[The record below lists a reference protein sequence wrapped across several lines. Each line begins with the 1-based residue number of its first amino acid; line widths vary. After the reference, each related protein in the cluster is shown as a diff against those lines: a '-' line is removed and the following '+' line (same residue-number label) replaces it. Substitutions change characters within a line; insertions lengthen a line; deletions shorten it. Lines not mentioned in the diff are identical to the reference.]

1 MNTHR
6 ARYSLY
12 HLQSTH
18 SRWRCMWDFLA
29 FRQKLQ
35 CCQGHFYLEMCQ
47 ISSKGLHVNA
57 DHIRKMRYI
66 LKITIE
72 HTIQNTRSI
81 WIEIFNIKLHSNQIG
96 YFTLLY
102 FAYHNQYRPLLCYFR
117 SYLTVLGS
125 ISVVFDRMTRLLNS
139 HQVFNFINFVKSPL
153 KLVLYF
159 M

>member
-18 SRWRCMWDFLA
+18 SRWRSMWDFLA
-29 FRQKLQ
+29 FIQKLQ

-81 WIEIFNIKLHSNQIG
+81 WIEIYIAIKFVISHWYILLTIISIDHYYVISVH
-96 YFTLLY
+96 TLLY
-102 FAYHNQYRPLLCYFR
+102 LGQLVWCLIGWLAFWTLIKFLILLT
-117 SYLTVLGS
+117 L
-125 ISVVFDRMTRLLNS
+125 
-139 HQVFNFINFVKSPL
+139 
-153 KLVLYF
+153 
-159 M
+159 